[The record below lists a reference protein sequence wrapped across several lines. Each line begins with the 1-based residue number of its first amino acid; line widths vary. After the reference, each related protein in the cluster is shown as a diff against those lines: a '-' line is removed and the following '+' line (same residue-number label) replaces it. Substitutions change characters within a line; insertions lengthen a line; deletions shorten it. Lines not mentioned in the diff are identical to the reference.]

1 MEDRKMN
8 EKESLELIA
17 QMIRNTRNKLAVGSG
32 RPFLLFGYASVAFA
46 LVIWFLLRTTDAWQW
61 NSLWFALPL
70 ILWPIVIRI
79 YRNMMDKTTYI
90 DRIIKY
96 IWILTGFTIL
106 IVCGFT
112 LIFVRMESLFFSAL
126 LLGMSTALTG
136 LAVRIPSVAIAG
148 IAGMLISP
156 AALWLQD
163 ENRLLLLA
171 ALFVLVFVVP
181 GHILNYKSSKTAGRC
196 SKN

>member
-32 RPFLLFGYASVAFA
+32 RPFLLFGYAGVVFA
-46 LVIWFLLRTTDAWQW
+46 LAIWFLLRATDAWQW
-61 NSLWFALPL
+61 NLLWFVLPL
-70 ILWPIVIRI
+70 IFWPVVIRI
-79 YRNMMDKTTYI
+79 YRNMMDKTTYV
-90 DRIIKY
+90 DRIVKY

-106 IVCGFT
+106 IACGFT
-112 LIFVRMESLFFSAL
+112 VIFVRMESLFFSAL
-126 LLGMSTALTG
+126 LLGMSTTLTG
-136 LAVRIPSVAIAG
+136 LAVRIPPVTIAG
-148 IAGMLISP
+148 IAGMIISP
-156 AALWLQD
+156 AALWLHD

-181 GHILNYKSSKTAGRC
+181 GHILNYKSKTAD
-196 SKN
+196 